1 MIEYSEALRVGIDSI
16 LAHKLRALLTALGV
30 VFGVAAVVSMLSIGE
45 GARREAIAQI
55 RLLGTN
61 NIRIRAAQR
70 AGEQAAQIEASPS
83 RGLTYDDGLLI
94 RANVPN
100 VVGAS
105 PLRFVDAEVVLGK
118 RRSTGRLIGTDA
130 DYDQITNFRASE
142 GRFLTPLDVREAKRV
157 CVIGTEVRHQLF
169 GHGDPINRR
178 IRVED
183 DWFTVVGV
191 MEPRTVHESKTPILK
206 LRDINEDIYVPITTA
221 LSRFTDVDHPDAV
234 EEIAVRVAKED
245 QVLPTSDLLKRL
257 LARAHYG
264 APDYDIVIPA
274 ELLAQSQRTQRLF
287 NIVMGSIAAISL
299 LVGGIGIMN
308 IMLANVT
315 ERTSEIGIRRSVGA
329 TEKDILA
336 QFLHE
341 TVLVSGV
348 GGVIGIVLGAAM
360 AKGINLFAG
369 WETVVSL
376 SSVAVAFGVSVF
388 VGVVFG
394 IYPARQAARLD
405 PVEALRYE

>member
-1 MIEYSEALRVGIDSI
+1 MIEYSEALRIGIDGI
-16 LAHKLRALLTALGV
+16 LAHKLRAMLTALGV

-70 AGEQAAQIEASPS
+70 TGEQAAQIEASPS
-83 RGLTYDDGLLI
+83 RGLTYGDGLMIAAGL
-94 RANVPN
+94 PN
-100 VVGAS
+100 VLGAS
-105 PLRFVDAEVVLGK
+105 PIKFIDAEVVLGK
-118 RRSTGRLIGTDA
+118 RRSSGRVIGTDQ
-130 DYDQITNFRASE
+130 DYDQITSFRPSE
-142 GRFLTPLDVREAKRV
+142 GRFVSAPDVRDAKRV
-157 CVIGTEVRHQLF
+157 CVIGTEVRRQLF
-169 GHGDPINRR
+169 GFGNPINRR
-178 IRVED
+178 IRIED

-191 MEPRTVHESKTPILK
+191 MEPRTVRESKVPILK
-206 LRDINEDIYVPITTA
+206 LRDINQDIYVPITTA
-221 LSRFTDVDHPDAV
+221 LKRFTDADHPEAV
-234 EEIAVRVAKED
+234 DEIAVRVKSED
-245 QVLPTSDLLKRL
+245 QVLETADVLKRMI
-257 LARAHYG
+257 RRTHYG
-264 APDYDIVIPA
+264 APDCDIVIPA

-315 ERTSEIGIRRSVGA
+315 ERTREIGIRRSVGA
-329 TEKDILA
+329 TEKEILV

-348 GGVIGIVLGAAM
+348 GGLTGIVLGATM

-376 SSVAVAFGVSVF
+376 SSVMVAFGVSVM
-388 VGVVFG
+388 VGIVFG